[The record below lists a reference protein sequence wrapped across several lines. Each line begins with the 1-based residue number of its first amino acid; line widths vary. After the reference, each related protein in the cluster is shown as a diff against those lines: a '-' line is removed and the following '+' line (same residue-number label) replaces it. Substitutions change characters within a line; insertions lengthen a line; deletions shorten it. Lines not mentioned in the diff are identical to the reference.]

1 MSQQKLNKHREV
13 AGRAHRFSL
22 TRLAFV
28 RLALLGRF
36 AAPAVMLALAPQAAL
51 AQAVQTYRI
60 SPGSLGQALSEF
72 AAAAGVSLSSD
83 STLTRSLSSAGL
95 SGQYS
100 VDAGFAKLLAGSG
113 LEAVRQ
119 GNGTYIL
126 RRPPVAANVLP
137 EVRVVG
143 EHAEENAWGP
153 VHGYVAT
160 RSATGTKTDTPILE
174 TPQSVSVVAADEMQA
189 RGVSNIKEA
198 VGYTAGV
205 TPSVSFDLRED
216 LTTFRGFPFDWASF
230 YLDGLAMPST
240 TYAVST
246 SEPFGM
252 ERIEVLRGPASMLYG
267 QSSSGGIL
275 NMVSKRPLDGGVREV
290 QLQAGSHN
298 RRQLAFDLGGAAS
311 ADRDWNYRVVGLARR
326 SDTEID
332 FVEDNRVYLAPSLS
346 WRPSAAT
353 SLVLLANYMYDDLG
367 RSGGTSAFL
376 PASGILL
383 PNPNGKIARNTY
395 GGEPGFDFY
404 KKKQV
409 SLGYEFRHAFDDTW
423 QFTQNARWRTV
434 NVDYQTAYGLGL
446 SPADPSQRTL
456 QRAAFG
462 SFGETRALSVDN
474 QLQATWESA
483 GVRHTTLLGI
493 DYRDFSVDEVRYFGP
508 GAPIDIFAPV
518 YGAPFALPATPDT
531 SRAVKVEQLG
541 FYVQD
546 QARFA
551 RHWLLTLGARHDT
564 AKHDVDDRIGAFDNR
579 LTERKT
585 TGRAGLSYLF
595 DNGMAPYVSVATS
608 FTPVLTPNYYGEPFK
623 AMAGKQYEA
632 GLKYQPPGGRSL
644 YTAAVFELTQRNALT
659 ADPDQVNRP
668 FGQVQT
674 GEYRSR
680 GIELEAKAQLT
691 RSLNLLA
698 AYTYLD
704 AEITKSNDGNVGGT
718 PKGIPSNTA
727 SVWADY
733 TFRGD
738 ELQGFG
744 FGLGVRY
751 VGRRPSDD
759 SAGAYMV
766 PAFTVLDALISY
778 ELGDWRL
785 ALNASNL
792 ADKTIYDC
800 WYARCWYGQGRSLL
814 ATVSLRW

>member
-1 MSQQKLNKHREV
+1 MSQPKLNKHRGI
-13 AGRAHRFSL
+13 AGRAHRFLLPRIAFLRL
-22 TRLAFV
+22 TFLGAC
-28 RLALLGRF
+28 LL
-36 AAPAVMLALAPQAAL
+36 PHAAL
-51 AQAVQTYRI
+51 AQAAQTYRV
-60 SPGSLGQALSEF
+60 SPGPLGAALSEF
-72 AAAAGVSLSSD
+72 AATAGVSLSSD
-83 STLTRSLSSAGL
+83 STLTQGLSSTGL

-100 VDAGFAKLLAGSG
+100 VEGGFSKLLAGSG
-113 LEAVRQ
+113 LEAVQ
-119 GNGTYIL
+119 QSNGTYIL
-126 RRPPVAANVLP
+126 RRPPAAASVLP
-137 EVRVVG
+137 EVRVIGDRV
-143 EHAEENAWGP
+143 AESAWGP
-153 VHGYVAT
+153 VRGYVAS
-160 RSATGTKTDTPILE
+160 RSATGTKTDASILE
-174 TPQSVSVVAADEMQA
+174 TPQSVSVVTADELQV

-246 SEPFGM
+246 SEPYGM

-275 NMVSKRPLDGGVREV
+275 NMVSKRPSDVAVREI
-290 QLQAGSHN
+290 QLQAGSHS
-298 RRQLAFDLGGAAS
+298 RRQFAFDLGGAQS
-311 ADRDWNYRVVGLARR
+311 ADSDWNYRVVGLVRR

-332 FVEDNRVYLAPSLS
+332 FVEDNRVYVAPSLS
-346 WRPSAAT
+346 WKPSAAT
-353 SLVLLANYMYDDLG
+353 SLILLANYMYDDLG

-383 PNPNGKIARNTY
+383 PNPNGKIGRHTY

-404 KKKQV
+404 EKRQV

-434 NVDYQTAYGLGL
+434 NVDYRTAYGLGL

-456 QRAAFG
+456 LRAAFG

-474 QLQATWESA
+474 QLQAKWESG
-483 GVRHTTLLGI
+483 GVRHTTLFGI

-508 GAPIDIFAPV
+508 GAPSIDIFNPV
-518 YGAPFALPATPDT
+518 YGADFALPATPDT
-531 SRAVKVEQLG
+531 SQSVKVRQVG

-546 QARFA
+546 QALFA
-551 RHWLLTLGARHDT
+551 RHWLLTLGARND
-564 AKHDVDDRIGAFDNR
+564 AARHDVDDRLGAFDNR
-579 LTERKT
+579 RTERKT
-585 TGRAGLSYLF
+585 TGRAGLTYLF
-595 DNGMAPYVSVATS
+595 DNGLAPYVSVASS

-623 AMAGKQYEA
+623 ALVGKQYEA
-632 GLKYQPPGGRSL
+632 GLKYQPAGGRSL

-659 ADPDQVNRP
+659 ADPDQASRP

-698 AYTYLD
+698 AYTHLD

-718 PKGIPSNTA
+718 PKGIPRNTA

-733 TFRGD
+733 TFRGA
-738 ELQGFG
+738 LH
-744 FGLGVRY
+744 GLGLGLGARY
-751 VGRRPSDD
+751 VGKRPSDD
-759 SAGAYMV
+759 SAAAYMV
-766 PAFTVLDALISY
+766 PAFTVLDAALSY

-800 WYARCWYGQGRSLL
+800 WYARCWYGAGRSLR
-814 ATVSLRW
+814 ATLTLRW